1 MNPVNLEKVMKA
13 IKGDKIASSEL
24 ILERKGDI
32 YRLAYV
38 YMRNENDALDV
49 LHDTVYRAYV
59 SIKKLKNP
67 EYFNTWLTR
76 IVINCSLSALKKK
89 KKISE
94 NEDKVFS
101 EDISD
106 TNVENIE
113 DSIISEIDL
122 MKSIDR
128 LAFNEKTIVMLKYFQ
143 DFTIAQ
149 ISEVLSCPIGT
160 VKTHLNKAL
169 KLLRTELEC

>member
-1 MNPVNLEKVMKA
+1 MNPVNLEKVSKA

-38 YMRNENDALDV
+38 YMRDENDALDI

-76 IVINCSLSALKKK
+76 IVINCSLSALKKRR
-89 KKISE
+89 KINE
-94 NEDKVFS
+94 NEEKVFG
-101 EDISD
+101 EDINDS
-106 TNVENIE
+106 NYENIE
-113 DSIISEIDL
+113 DIIVSEIDL
-122 MKSIDR
+122 MKSIER
-128 LAFNEKTIVMLKYFQ
+128 LTFNEKTIVMLKYFQ
-143 DFTIAQ
+143 DFTITQ
-149 ISEVLSCPIGT
+149 IAEVLSCPIGT
-160 VKTHLNKAL
+160 VKSRLNKAL
-169 KLLRTELEC
+169 KLLRTELEG